1 MSHPDENEPITLAEA
16 CEIFPRAKL
25 TISTLRA
32 EADRGHLDI
41 FRLGKRDYTTVRSMR
56 AMVSKC
62 QEESRRRGCIST
74 QNVDNGLSEMAQ
86 VSSARAALN
95 QTVTGLKAADI
106 LLTYASQHLPYTA
119 TAKNVSYH
127 IEALDQW
134 WGDKRLSDVT
144 AGNCR
149 AYAKT
154 KTPAAARRDL
164 ETLRAAINYWH
175 REYGPLP
182 SVPVVILPDAPEPR
196 DKWLRRQEA
205 DRLLGAAQR
214 TEHLK
219 RFILLGL
226 HTGSRT
232 NAILS
237 LTWDRIDLAAGV
249 MMRRGYGE
257 SESKTKKTPPVRLG
271 KRILDLLRE
280 WRVMDGAHGKYV
292 VQWNGQKIKQIY
304 RAFYRAAKEAGVRA
318 SPHTLRHTRATWV
331 MQHGDV
337 PPWEAA
343 GHLGMSLKTL
353 QKYAKHSPDF
363 QKRAAEV

>member
-1 MSHPDENEPITLAEA
+1 M
-16 CEIFPRAKL
+16 
-25 TISTLRA
+25 
-32 EADRGHLDI
+32 
-41 FRLGKRDYTTVRSMR
+41 
-56 AMVSKC
+56 
-62 QEESRRRGCIST
+62 
-74 QNVDNGLSEMAQ
+74 
-86 VSSARAALN
+86 
-95 QTVTGLKAADI
+95 
-106 LLTYASQHLPYTA
+106 TYASEHLQYTA

-127 IEALDQW
+127 VKALDQW

-144 AGNCR
+144 ARNCR

-182 SVPVVILPDAPEPR
+182 TVPVVILPDAPEPR
-196 DKWLRRQEA
+196 DKWLTRQEA
-205 DRLLGAAQR
+205 DRLLRAAER

-226 HTGSRT
+226 HTGSRR
-232 NAILS
+232 NAVLS
-237 LTWDRIDLAAGV
+237 LTWDRIDFVAGV

-257 SESKTKKTPPVRLG
+257 TESKTKKTPPVRLG
-271 KRILDLLRE
+271 KRILGLLRE
-280 WRVMDGAHGKYV
+280 RRVQDGNFGKYV
-292 VQWNGQKIKQIY
+292 VHYNGRKIKSIQH
-304 RAFYRAAKEAGVRA
+304 AFDRAAKEAGIKA

-331 MQHGDV
+331 MQEGVDV
-337 PPWEAA
+337 WEAS

>member
-1 MSHPDENEPITLAEA
+1 MRTNQSLWPKPAKSSPVPNSQYPHCEQKLIVATLTYFVLASVTTRRFARCAQWCPNAKKKVAAE
-16 CEIFPRAKL
+16 
-25 TISTLRA
+25 
-32 EADRGHLDI
+32 
-41 FRLGKRDYTTVRSMR
+41 
-56 AMVSKC
+56 
-62 QEESRRRGCIST
+62 
-74 QNVDNGLSEMAQ
+74 
-86 VSSARAALN
+86 AALN

-196 DKWLRRQEA
+196 DKWLTRQEA
-205 DRLLGAAQR
+205 DRLVRAAER

-219 RFILLGL
+219 RFILL
-226 HTGSRT
+226 
-232 NAILS
+232 
-237 LTWDRIDLAAGV
+237 DL
-249 MMRRGYGE
+249 
-257 SESKTKKTPPVRLG
+257 P
-271 KRILDLLRE
+271 
-280 WRVMDGAHGKYV
+280 
-292 VQWNGQKIKQIY
+292 
-304 RAFYRAAKEAGVRA
+304 
-318 SPHTLRHTRATWV
+318 TR
-331 MQHGDV
+331 
-337 PPWEAA
+337 
-343 GHLGMSLKTL
+343 
-353 QKYAKHSPDF
+353 
-363 QKRAAEV
+363 

>member
-1 MSHPDENEPITLAEA
+1 
-16 CEIFPRAKL
+16 
-25 TISTLRA
+25 
-32 EADRGHLDI
+32 
-41 FRLGKRDYTTVRSMR
+41 
-56 AMVSKC
+56 
-62 QEESRRRGCIST
+62 
-74 QNVDNGLSEMAQ
+74 
-86 VSSARAALN
+86 
-95 QTVTGLKAADI
+95 
-106 LLTYASQHLPYTA
+106 LTYASEHLPYTA

-144 AGNCR
+144 ARTCR
-149 AYAKT
+149 TYAKT

-164 ETLRAAINYWH
+164 ETLRAAIGYWH

-196 DKWLRRQEA
+196 DKWLTRQEA
-205 DRLLGAAQR
+205 DRLLRAAER

-226 HTGSRT
+226 HTGSRS

-237 LTWDRIDLAAGV
+237 LTWGRIDFAAGV

-257 SESKTKKTPPVRLG
+257 TESKTKKTPPVRLG
-271 KRILDLLRE
+271 KRILHLLRE
-280 WRVMDGAHGKYV
+280 WRAMDGEHGKYV
-292 VQWNGQKIKQIY
+292 VHWNGQKIKQIH

-331 MQHGDV
+331 MQDGDV

>member
-1 MSHPDENEPITLAEA
+1 M
-16 CEIFPRAKL
+16 
-25 TISTLRA
+25 
-32 EADRGHLDI
+32 
-41 FRLGKRDYTTVRSMR
+41 
-56 AMVSKC
+56 
-62 QEESRRRGCIST
+62 
-74 QNVDNGLSEMAQ
+74 
-86 VSSARAALN
+86 
-95 QTVTGLKAADI
+95 
-106 LLTYASQHLPYTA
+106 
-119 TAKNVSYH
+119 
-127 IEALDQW
+127 
-134 WGDKRLSDVT
+134 
-144 AGNCR
+144 
-149 AYAKT
+149 
-154 KTPAAARRDL
+154 
-164 ETLRAAINYWH
+164 
-175 REYGPLP
+175 
-182 SVPVVILPDAPEPR
+182 PVVILPDAPEPR

-280 WRVMDGAHGKYV
+280 WRAMDGAHGKYV
-292 VQWNGQKIKQIY
+292 VQWNGQKIKQIH
-304 RAFYRAAKEAGVRA
+304 RAFYRAAKEPGVRA

-337 PPWEAA
+337 PPWEAT
-343 GHLGMSLKTL
+343 GHLGMSLKT
-353 QKYAKHSPDF
+353 
-363 QKRAAEV
+363 